1 MFRMFLNP
9 CLGSFRCL
17 CQQLLAA
24 YQSHHPADLPALGH
38 IRVTLSTNT
47 LSAAS
52 AAMGQLGLEKS
63 GTCPAG
69 IARAH
74 PCTPEASEGWVIIV
88 TDRSGHQH

>member
-17 CQQLLAA
+17 CQQLFAA
-24 YQSHHPADLPALGH
+24 YQSHHPTDLPALGH